1 MSQNA
6 MQQSGDPNNV
16 GSDVG
21 AKVGAKVGS
30 PVKGG
35 TRHMYAQSMA
45 DNIDTYVFDGL
56 PTPPVQVVNG
66 KIKAK
71 TD

>member
-1 MSQNA
+1 

-35 TRHMYAQSMA
+35 TRHMYA
-45 DNIDTYVFDGL
+45 
-56 PTPPVQVVNG
+56 
-66 KIKAK
+66 
-71 TD
+71 